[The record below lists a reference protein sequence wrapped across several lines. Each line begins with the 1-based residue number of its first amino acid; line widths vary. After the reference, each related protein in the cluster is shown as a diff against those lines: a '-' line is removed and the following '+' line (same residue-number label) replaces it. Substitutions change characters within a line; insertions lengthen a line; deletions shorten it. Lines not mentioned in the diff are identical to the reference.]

1 MTSRHSQIIC
11 MSCFDNEVDVSTYVK
26 RLSKRMQES
35 GHASSCSKNI
45 HPAELQCRTLPSHK
59 KNSEME
65 VLFYSHTGFMV
76 HRGVQCFPAFQVTVF
91 EVNLVCCIK
100 NNAKDPLR
108 STIRCICKNLI
119 WNCISNHLNHSLNQI
134 WKIKSNFMCFLLSR
148 LNAWVN
154 LAFHCWLYSVCVC
167 DE

>member
-1 MTSRHSQIIC
+1 

-26 RLSKRMQES
+26 RLLKRMQES

-45 HPAELQCRTLPSHK
+45 RPAELQCRNLPSQN
-59 KNSEME
+59 KNSETE

-76 HRGVQCFPAFQVTVF
+76 HRGVQCF
-91 EVNLVCCIK
+91 LCCIK

-119 WNCISNHLNHSLNQI
+119 
-134 WKIKSNFMCFLLSR
+134 
-148 LNAWVN
+148 
-154 LAFHCWLYSVCVC
+154 
-167 DE
+167 